1 VHAAG
6 AAAISAKDQER
17 AKLLHHKTVM
27 KFSTVDRWGSNTLQP
42 GHNIPKLQGHLG

>member
-1 VHAAG
+1 VHTAG

-27 KFSTVDRWGSNTLQP
+27 KFSTVDRWEQQQAEVKAHFTICVMSLA
-42 GHNIPKLQGHLG
+42 